1 MQLEKIDNIIFLKNI
16 ESNIMQEAFIVLKE
30 NFKLDSL
37 PTKEK
42 IIKTESN
49 IIKEAEMIIN
59 EHAHLSKMEYEKIK
73 IKKIKNKYKFL
84 KIINIILVF
93 LLIFSIIRK

>member
-16 ESNIMQEAFIVLKE
+16 ESNIMQVAFIVLKE